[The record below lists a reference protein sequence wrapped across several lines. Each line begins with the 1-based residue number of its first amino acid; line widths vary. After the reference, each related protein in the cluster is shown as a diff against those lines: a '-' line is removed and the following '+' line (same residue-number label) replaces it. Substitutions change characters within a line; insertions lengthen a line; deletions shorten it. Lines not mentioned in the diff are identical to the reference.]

1 MVDSFAGII
10 LYYQPNLYIVESLSP
25 ASSVMHSYK
34 YGWQQMKKFFLPLF
48 LVMLV
53 VIVAEIPA
61 GLAEIEVTDDFET
74 EPFTMYHVI
83 GMLYWL
89 LVLPVFQYGAHYI
102 NLKAARNEEFEV
114 KEMFHGFSKYLN
126 VVLAN
131 LLMLALVGM
140 GLVVFIIPGIIILC
154 RLAFVPYLVMDRNL
168 GPVEAVQESWK
179 LSRGKGWTVFGMA
192 ILAIPIIIAGF
203 LLVFVGVIF
212 AAMWIFCS
220 FAGLYY
226 AISQEHSPEAPTDT
240 EIQPAG
246 I

>member
-1 MVDSFAGII
+1 
-10 LYYQPNLYIVESLSP
+10 
-25 ASSVMHSYK
+25 
-34 YGWQQMKKFFLPLF
+34 MKKFFLPLL

-61 GLAEIEVTDDFET
+61 GLADIEVTEDFET
-74 EPFTMYHVI
+74 EPFTLAHAI

-89 LVLPVFQYGAHYI
+89 LILPVIQYGAHYI
-102 NLKAARNEEFEV
+102 NLKAARNQEFEV
-114 KEMFHGFSKYLN
+114 KEMFNGFNQYLN

-131 LLMLALVGM
+131 LLMLALVGI
-140 GLVVFIIPGIIILC
+140 GLVAFIIPGIIVLC

-192 ILAIPIIIAGF
+192 LLAIPIIIGGL

-226 AISQEHSPEAPTDT
+226 AISQQQASENLPES
-240 EIQPAG
+240 EIQPTG